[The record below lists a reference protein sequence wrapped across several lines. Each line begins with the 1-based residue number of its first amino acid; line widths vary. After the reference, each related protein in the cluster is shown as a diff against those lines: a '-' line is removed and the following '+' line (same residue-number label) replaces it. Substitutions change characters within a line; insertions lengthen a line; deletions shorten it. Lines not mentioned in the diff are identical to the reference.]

1 MRKTYT
7 LLLFLIAS
15 MPIMAQQIFIEKG
28 TSRETIEFGNLK
40 KITFNSTNV
49 NILKTDGSTI
59 SASMGDIE
67 RIHFSNYSSIEDT
80 EIAKE
85 ELFYYMSDDCIA
97 VNCNA
102 GEIITVYSIIGKQ
115 LVCVRQKSDNGIIS
129 IAHLPKG
136 IYIIRINDQT
146 AKFVKR

>member
-1 MRKTYT
+1 MRKIYT
-7 LLLFLIAS
+7 LILFLIAS

-40 KITFNSTNV
+40 KITFNSTTV

-85 ELFYYMSDDCIA
+85 ELFNYISDDYIA

>member
-1 MRKTYT
+1 MRKIYT
-7 LLLFLIAS
+7 LILFLFAS
-15 MPIMAQQIFIEKG
+15 MPIIAQQIFIEKG

-40 KITFNSTNV
+40 KITFNSTTV

-85 ELFYYMSDDCIA
+85 ELFYYISDDYIA

-115 LVCVRQKSDNGIIS
+115 FICVRQKSDNGIIS

>member
-7 LLLFLIAS
+7 LLLFLFAS

-40 KITFNSTNV
+40 KITFNSTTV

-85 ELFYYMSDDCIA
+85 ELFNYISDDYIA

-115 LVCVRQKSDNGIIS
+115 FICVRQKSDNGIIS

>member
-1 MRKTYT
+1 MRKIYT
-7 LLLFLIAS
+7 LILFLFAS

-28 TSRETIEFGNLK
+28 TNRETIEFGNLE
-40 KITFNSTNV
+40 KITFNGTTV
-49 NILKTDGSTI
+49 NILKTDGVTI

-67 RIHFSNYSSIEDT
+67 RIHFSNYSSIENT
-80 EIAKE
+80 GVAKD
-85 ELFYYMSDDCIA
+85 ELFNYISDDCIA

-115 LVCVRQKSDNGIIS
+115 FICVRQKSDNGIIS

>member
-1 MRKTYT
+1 MRKIYT
-7 LLLFLIAS
+7 LILFLIAS
-15 MPIMAQQIFIEKG
+15 MPIMAQQIFIEKEE
-28 TSRETIEFGNLK
+28 SRETIEFGNLK
-40 KITFNSTNV
+40 KITFNSTTV
-49 NILKTDGSTI
+49 NILKTDGVTI
-59 SASMGDIE
+59 SASMGEIE

-85 ELFYYMSDDCIA
+85 ELFNYISDDCIA